1 MRYKHLCQ
9 MLPERAFQKKLGAN
23 APATLEGGGGGIP
36 ILSCISNAI
45 CSAAQAIGSAACSV
59 GSAVGG
65 VICNMVQNPIQTIAD
80 VAAVATGNP
89 ELVPL
94 INTGNALANGAS
106 VCQALE
112 SGAISAAT
120 AGIGAGVSCLIGG
133 IGACVPV
140 CTGSGITSG
149 AVCTAL
155 QSGLTCAPSG
165 LTSGTICSALQE
177 NLSCVPVHCYSTPY
191 TPTACA
197 PLCAPSGLTSGTIC
211 SALQENLSCVPV
223 HCYSTPYTPT
233 ACAPLCGSRCLA
245 ANTASA
251 LGSRIAGGTV
261 GALVNSAL
269 RSTGVL
275 GSSSNSGAGAT
286 AGATGSSG
294 TSSTGASCSAGSGA
308 LGSGAAT
315 CASKQGVSPLAAHS
329 LAGAPVYASNQAKLA
344 QLKQLYPQLGGTGST
359 SETGL
364 SASPVQSLQQ
374 TTAQEASIPQSAA
387 ASNPYSS
394 LYQTLF
400 ESPVSQAAIPVAA
413 KGGGTSDIVD
423 RFEKKNPPLPQ
434 YAKDGHVPEFVT
446 GATGHYVK
454 GKGDGQSDDI
464 PAMLADGE
472 YVFDADTVAAL
483 GNGSSDAGAKV
494 LDKMR
499 ENLRKHKRSASP
511 KEIPPKAKSPLE
523 YLKGK

>member
-1 MRYKHLCQ
+1 
-9 MLPERAFQKKLGAN
+9 
-23 APATLEGGGGGIP
+23 
-36 ILSCISNAI
+36 
-45 CSAAQAIGSAACSV
+45 
-59 GSAVGG
+59 
-65 VICNMVQNPIQTIAD
+65 MVQNPIQTIAD

-120 AGIGAGVSCLIGG
+120 AGVGAGVSCLIGG

-155 QSGLTCAPSG
+155 QSGLT
-165 LTSGTICSALQE
+165 
-177 NLSCVPVHCYSTPY
+177 
-191 TPTACA
+191 
-197 PLCAPSGLTSGTIC
+197 CAPSGLTSGTIC

-359 SETGL
+359 TETGL

-374 TTAQEASIPQSAA
+374 TTAQEASVPQSAA

-472 YVFDADTVAAL
+472 YVWDAATVADL

-494 LDKMR
+494 LDGMR
-499 ENLRKHKRSASP
+499 KAIRHHKRSASVD
-511 KEIPPKAKSPLE
+511 EIPPKAKSPLQYMKDAE
-523 YLKGK
+523 KFIGKK

>member
-1 MRYKHLCQ
+1 
-9 MLPERAFQKKLGAN
+9 
-23 APATLEGGGGGIP
+23 
-36 ILSCISNAI
+36 
-45 CSAAQAIGSAACSV
+45 
-59 GSAVGG
+59 
-65 VICNMVQNPIQTIAD
+65 MVQNPIQTIAD

-155 QSGLTCAPSG
+155 QSGLT
-165 LTSGTICSALQE
+165 
-177 NLSCVPVHCYSTPY
+177 
-191 TPTACA
+191 
-197 PLCAPSGLTSGTIC
+197 
-211 SALQENLSCVPV
+211 
-223 HCYSTPYTPT
+223 
-233 ACAPLCGSRCLA
+233 CGSRCLA

>member
-155 QSGLTCAPSG
+155 QSGLT
-165 LTSGTICSALQE
+165 
-177 NLSCVPVHCYSTPY
+177 
-191 TPTACA
+191 
-197 PLCAPSGLTSGTIC
+197 CAPSGLTSGTIC

>member
-1 MRYKHLCQ
+1 M
-9 MLPERAFQKKLGAN
+9 
-23 APATLEGGGGGIP
+23 
-36 ILSCISNAI
+36 
-45 CSAAQAIGSAACSV
+45 
-59 GSAVGG
+59 
-65 VICNMVQNPIQTIAD
+65 
-80 VAAVATGNP
+80 
-89 ELVPL
+89 
-94 INTGNALANGAS
+94 
-106 VCQALE
+106 
-112 SGAISAAT
+112 
-120 AGIGAGVSCLIGG
+120 
-133 IGACVPV
+133 
-140 CTGSGITSG
+140 
-149 AVCTAL
+149 
-155 QSGLTCAPSG
+155 
-165 LTSGTICSALQE
+165 
-177 NLSCVPVHCYSTPY
+177 
-191 TPTACA
+191 
-197 PLCAPSGLTSGTIC
+197 
-211 SALQENLSCVPV
+211 
-223 HCYSTPYTPT
+223 
-233 ACAPLCGSRCLA
+233 
-245 ANTASA
+245 
-251 LGSRIAGGTV
+251 
-261 GALVNSAL
+261 